1 MVCMQEEENV
11 KCLLQDGVRPIIFL
25 AKVIHLI
32 QKTKIV
38 DSDFMSSD
46 NA

>member
-11 KCLLQDGVRPIIFL
+11 KCLLQDGVRLIIFL

-32 QKTKIV
+32 QKPKIV